1 MIKAQSGNYTCR
13 SRCDAKLIYGDLGIR
28 LTKFSLNNLSVLVS
42 HSDASAF
49 RNGIFDKNSMG
60 KLLYMQG
67 DQKQPSG
74 NQLVTLDD
82 LEKFR
87 INLLLDI
94 RKILDGQMTKPPK
107 RWIKSREVKKMLN
120 ISGGTLQTLRN
131 TGQLPFKRVGGLMF
145 YDAAE
150 IDLTLTSPKKL
161 TR

>member
-1 MIKAQSGNYTCR
+1 
-13 SRCDAKLIYGDLGIR
+13 
-28 LTKFSLNNLSVLVS
+28 
-42 HSDASAF
+42 
-49 RNGIFDKNSMG
+49 MG
-60 KLLYMQG
+60 KLLYLPG

-87 INLLLDI
+87 VNLLLDM
-94 RKILDGQMTKPPK
+94 RKMLDGQLSKPPK
-107 RWIKSREVKKMLN
+107 RWIKSREVKKILN

-131 TGQLPFKRVGGLMF
+131 TGQLPFKRVGGLIF

-161 TR
+161 PR

>member
-1 MIKAQSGNYTCR
+1 VAIKPYRRG
-13 SRCDAKLIYGDLGIR
+13 DA
-28 LTKFSLNNLSVLVS
+28 LTNFFLKFPSVLLS
-42 HSDASAF
+42 HTDTSTF
-49 RNGIFDKNSMG
+49 RNGIFEKNSMG
-60 KLLYMQG
+60 KLLYLPG

-87 INLLLDI
+87 VNLLMDI
-94 RKILDGQMTKPPK
+94 RKILDGQLSKPPK
-107 RWIKSREVKKMLN
+107 RWLKSREVRKLLN

>member
-1 MIKAQSGNYTCR
+1 MRGHFGTVY
-13 SRCDAKLIYGDLGIR
+13 
-28 LTKFSLNNLSVLVS
+28 LNKS
-42 HSDASAF
+42 
-49 RNGIFDKNSMG
+49 SMG
-60 KLLYMQG
+60 KLLYLPG
-67 DQKQPSG
+67 DQKQQSG

-87 INLLLDI
+87 INLLIDI
-94 RKILDGQMTKPPK
+94 RKMLDGQLSKPPK

-120 ISGGTLQTLRN
+120 ISGGTLQALRN